1 MDKKTYPVKD
11 GWLHA
16 KVKYTP
22 GTNMTSDAMLKFF
35 GCTSETHEV
44 AKFTAFKTCANLVFR
59 RKRDTVPA

>member
-22 GTNMTSDAMLKFF
+22 GTAMTAEAMLAFF
-35 GCTSETHEV
+35 GCNSETHEV

-59 RKRDTVPA
+59 RRRGAVPS

>member
-1 MDKKTYPVKD
+1 MDKKTFPIKE

-16 KVKYTP
+16 KVKYAP
-22 GTNMTSDAMLKFF
+22 GTIMSAETMLKFF

-59 RKRDTVPA
+59 RKRNTVPA

>member
-1 MDKKTYPVKD
+1 MDKKTFPVKD

-22 GTNMTSDAMLKFF
+22 GTIMDAETMLKFF

-44 AKFTAFKTCANLVFR
+44 AKFSAFKTCANLVFR
-59 RKRDTVPA
+59 RKRDTVSA